1 MPSYIR
7 LGLEI
12 IKSLNEQFKIFE
24 RTIQVRLSSIH
35 GVKGRTHLA
44 TLVLDT
50 FWYDRNIKSI
60 LPWLCNKPIKT
71 PDKRDLMRLKCHYVA
86 LTRAKGLI
94 CIAAPKSSVSDSDR
108 SLLAKVGWNIIE
120 L

>member
-1 MPSYIR
+1 M
-7 LGLEI
+7 
-12 IKSLNEQFKIFE
+12 
-24 RTIQVRLSSIH
+24 
-35 GVKGRTHLA
+35 A

-60 LPWLCNKPIKT
+60 LPWLYNNVSTKKPG
-71 PDKRDLMRLKCHYVA
+71 KRDLMRLKCHYVG

-94 CIAAPKSSVSDSDR
+94 CIAVPKSSVSDLDR
-108 SLLAKVGWNIIE
+108 NLLAGVGWNIIE